1 MQTALTPEDCYQ
13 ALSSMRIKP
22 RYKSRYS
29 TFFLKINYKRL
40 TSRAMKPSIVRGK
53 SNFGQFSWA
62 KTESTATIPV
72 DLCHAAW

>member
-1 MQTALTPEDCYQ
+1 MQTALTPKGCFQ
-13 ALSSMRIKP
+13 APSSMRNKH
-22 RYKSRYS
+22 KSRYS
-29 TFFLKINYKRL
+29 TFFLKRNCKRL